1 MTEKTAEKQNDFVL
15 MIEKLS
21 EIQSKIA
28 LGKDLKG
35 YGYQYRN
42 AEQILTAVKP
52 LLNGAT
58 VICSDELKDGG
69 LLVATATIYYKTAF
83 LSVQGFAFLSE
94 HKGMSR
100 EQIIGCA
107 SSYARKYALQ
117 GLLAVADGADDPD
130 GLQPEKTVK
139 QPEKQPENKAEKVY
153 QRAFDALKKLD
164 SVSKMLVNKAE
175 MAKKMPEYKAEI
187 DKAYNDAVAELD
199 ALNHNNEL
207 AAQSHNDDCPF

>member
-1 MTEKTAEKQNDFVL
+1 MTENTNDYCDL
-15 MIEKLS
+15 IAKLS

-52 LLNGAT
+52 LLGGASVVCT
-58 VICSDELKDGG
+58 DELKDGG

-100 EQIIGCA
+100 EQIVGCA

-139 QPEKQPENKAEKVY
+139 QPENKAEKVY

-164 SVSKMLVNKAE
+164 SVSKMLVSKAE

-187 DKAYNDAVAELD
+187 DKAYDDAIAELD
-199 ALNHNNEL
+199 ALNNENEL
-207 AAQSHNDDCPF
+207 SAQSHNDDCPF